1 MTYAG
6 FTWKD
11 PNDNFNI
18 LDIADDSP
26 VGYILEVDV
35 EYPHHLHNHHS
46 DLPFL
51 PVNECVKGTKQQKLL
66 TTL

>member
-1 MTYAG
+1 MPYAG
-6 FTWKD
+6 FTWED

-35 EYPHHLHNHHS
+35 EYPHHLQ
-46 DLPFL
+46 
-51 PVNECVKGTKQQKLL
+51 V
-66 TTL
+66 